1 MKKIMISIM
10 VVAIAT
16 AFMACN
22 MQVKKD
28 EMAVARLNLVNVE
41 GNLEDKI
48 EVNNEKKDD
57 HVWSSSGNGLH
68 VFHGAEGF
76 YDALEHIELTEYR
89 VDDTHYV
96 R

>member
-1 MKKIMISIM
+1 MKKIMISIIM
-10 VVAIAT
+10 TVAIAT
-16 AFMACN
+16 TFIACN

-48 EVNNEKKDD
+48 EINKKKDD
-57 HVWSSSGNGLH
+57 HVWSSSGNGVH

-76 YDALEHIELTEYR
+76 YDALEYIELTEYC

>member
-1 MKKIMISIM
+1 MKKMVISIM
-10 VVAIAT
+10 VIVAIAT
-16 AFMACN
+16 FVACN
-22 MQVKKD
+22 MKAEKD

-57 HVWSSSGNGLH
+57 HVWSSSGNGVH

-76 YDALEHIELTEYR
+76 YEALEHIELTEYR